1 MMFLSLLFRS
11 GRPMLTGALLTACG
25 IALVAVWALTGAGH
39 GAALLARFG
48 ILGTLAGAA
57 LMTRTAYRRRH
68 EPPAAPPADQKA
80 DASRHCHPP
89 SLGRRRR
96 PRRLNRESRVSRG
109 ASD

>member
-25 IALVAVWALTGAGH
+25 IALVAVWALTGGGH
-39 GAALLARFG
+39 GAVLLARFG

-68 EPPAAPPADQKA
+68 EPPAAPSADQKA
-80 DASRHCHPP
+80 DASR
-89 SLGRRRR
+89 R
-96 PRRLNRESRVSRG
+96 
-109 ASD
+109 

>member
-11 GRPMLTGALLTACG
+11 GGRPVLTGALLTACG

-68 EPPAAPPADQKA
+68 EPPATPPSDQEP
-80 DASRHCHPP
+80 DASRQ
-89 SLGRRRR
+89 
-96 PRRLNRESRVSRG
+96 
-109 ASD
+109 